1 MGARILKL
9 ASDLDALESQGT
21 SRAAALETLRA
32 RHGWYDPRLLAVLD
46 EAPDP
51 GWTAMLTP
59 AARPVLELE
68 LRTVTEGMILEEDV
82 RTPGGRVLIAR
93 GEKVTYEAIKRVKTT
108 LDFSALRQMVRVR
121 APAAAAA
128 PAAPAVSV
136 PAAEHGGGMFVDLGM
151 SLTS

>member
-1 MGARILKL
+1 M
-9 ASDLDALESQGT
+9 
-21 SRAAALETLRA
+21 
-32 RHGWYDPRLLAVLD
+32 P
-46 EAPDP
+46 
-51 GWTAMLTP
+51 TP

-68 LRTVTEGMILEEDV
+68 LRTVEEGMILEEDV

-128 PAAPAVSV
+128 PAAPAAPVPAASV

-151 SLTS
+151 SLTT